1 MYAWEAIQQSIE
13 YIENHDDQALSVEDL
28 AKIANLSP
36 YYYQRLFY
44 RLVHKRVGEY
54 LKLRR
59 LAKAADQLKN
69 SQDTILKIA
78 LDHGFLDHSHFTNA
92 FKATYKVTP
101 NEYRKSSLQLDHF
114 LKPDLVLNYTM
125 IDENVPLIVEDMVLT
140 IRKDKVARDIELIGK
155 RKKASIKELGEP
167 KINSLV
173 ELWESI
179 DGKNPES
186 VGIDVLTLTP
196 DPEYFDYF
204 VGFEADDQLVG
215 EKQTIPKGE
224 YIVCSY
230 EAEDFEQLVNVYLYK
245 ASQYLY
251 DTWLKEKGIET
262 DPILIQKYF
271 HPYTKNCFIEL
282 WAKVKEDHDVSL
294 G

>member
-1 MYAWEAIQQSIE
+1 MYAWEAIQKSIE
-13 YIENHDDQALSVEDL
+13 YIEDHDDQVLSVEDL
-28 AKIANLSP
+28 AKIAHLSP

-59 LAKAADQLKN
+59 LAKAADQLKK
-69 SQDTILKIA
+69 SQDTILKVA
-78 LDHGFLDHSHFTNA
+78 LDHGFLDHGHFTKA
-92 FKATYKVTP
+92 FKAVYKVTP
-101 NEYRKSSLQLDHF
+101 NEYRKSNLHLDHF
-114 LKPDLVLNYTM
+114 LKPDLFLNYTM
-125 IDENVPLIVEDMVLT
+125 IEENVPLIVEDMVLT
-140 IRKDKVARDIELIGK
+140 IRKDRVEQEIKLIGK
-155 RKKASIKELGEP
+155 RKKASIQELGEP
-167 KINSLV
+167 KINALF
-173 ELWESI
+173 ELWET
-179 DGKNPES
+179 DQQNNPQS
-186 VGIDVLTLTP
+186 VGIDVLTLTS
-196 DPEYFDYF
+196 DPAYFDYF
-204 VGFEADDQLVG
+204 VGFEADGQLTG
-215 EKQTIPKGE
+215 EEQCIPKGE

-271 HPYTKNCFIEL
+271 NPYTTNCFIEL
-282 WAKVKEDHDVSL
+282 WAKIKEDANGSL